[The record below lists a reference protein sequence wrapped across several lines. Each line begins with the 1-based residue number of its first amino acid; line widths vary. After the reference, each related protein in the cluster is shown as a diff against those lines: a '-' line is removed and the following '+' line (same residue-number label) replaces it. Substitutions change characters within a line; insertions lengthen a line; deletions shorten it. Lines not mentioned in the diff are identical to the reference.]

1 VPIKGLTDRVE
12 AAFPRIGKLR
22 KGAAAPRNQAGQVVG
37 VGKDQEFFRFTSE
50 RPEVI
55 AAFEEAY
62 GAQPALV
69 SVYLPYADVER
80 NFACWKEKWTAGG
93 LVHRCDGET
102 MTVWLD
108 TAGKYQRTP
117 RHCDGGCD
125 EVGRLT
131 VIIPELVRAGFVGY
145 VVLET
150 HGINDVLSIQA
161 SLMAA
166 WETRAGNPLGLRGI
180 QWALRRVKE
189 KISTPMPNGKR
200 ARRDKWLVK
209 LEPAADWVQLQ
220 LQAAHNATMMLP
232 AGQPAPE
239 TATAP
244 PEDFDPGDV
253 DDRAVDADGVIVQA
267 KPAPPDL
274 APEPAPNGTA
284 EPEQGSLTRCADCGE
299 PILGHQGKAGRMF
312 EAQEII
318 DSTKEAYQ
326 RALCWNC
333 AQDAKAKAVAGT
345 PA

>member
-1 VPIKGLTDRVE
+1 
-12 AAFPRIGKLR
+12 
-22 KGAAAPRNQAGQVVG
+22 VVG

-62 GAQPALV
+62 GVEPALI

-108 TAGKYQRTP
+108 SAGKYQRTP
-117 RHCDGGCD
+117 RPCDGGCD

-131 VIIPELVRAGFVGY
+131 VIIPELVRAGYVGY

-150 HGINDVLSIQA
+150 HGINDVLFIQA

-232 AGQPAPE
+232 AGDATPTPEPAGGIDPDDI
-239 TATAP
+239 
-244 PEDFDPGDV
+244 ED
-253 DDRAVDADGVIVQA
+253 RTIDADGVVVQ
-267 KPAPPDL
+267 PEPEPSDL
-274 APEPAPNGTA
+274 VPEPAPNGTA
-284 EPEQGSLTRCADCGE
+284 QPEQGTMTKCADCGE
-299 PILGHQGKAGRMF
+299 PIMGHQVAGGKLW
-312 EAQEII
+312 EAQEIVNTTT
-318 DSTKEAYQ
+318 DRYK
-326 RALCWNC
+326 RALCWGC
-333 AQDAKAKAVAGT
+333 AQDAKAKATQAT
-345 PA
+345 QPSPA